1 MRRRA
6 LIAATAAGVA
16 AGLAAPAVAQQPR
29 VLRFVPQAALAE
41 TDPHAGSAFVT
52 RNHAQ
57 MVFDTLYG
65 VDAQLAPRPQM
76 AEGHELSAD
85 RLGLTITL
93 REGLRFHDGTAVRA
107 ADCVASLR
115 RWMPAD
121 PMGQEILERLDELAV
136 LDDRRLRVRLSR
148 PYAPLLFALGKT
160 GAPIAAIMPE
170 RLAAR
175 PDGAALPQVVGSGPF
190 RFRAEEF
197 TSGQRAVYERFA
209 GYAPRAEPGEWTSG
223 AKQVLLDRV
232 EWQAVAEPEP
242 AAALLLGGQA
252 DWLETPGAAQLPALR
267 RTRALVVDQLDPL
280 GSLAALR
287 LNHLHPPFDHPAV
300 RQAVML
306 AFDQADAMRVAWG
319 SEETLWRRLPG
330 FFTPETPLFTEAGG
344 EALAGPRDPERAR
357 RMISEAGHAG
367 TRVVLLVPADVP
379 VLRAISQV
387 TALLL
392 RDLGLAVEAEVSDW
406 ATVVRRRA
414 IRAAPADGGWNAF
427 HTWFSG
433 IDTASPAAY
442 AALRANGPKAW
453 FGWPEEPEIERLID
467 LWSEAD
473 SLPEQRRL
481 AEEIQ
486 RRAFAHV
493 MFVPAGMFYAP
504 QAWRRSLT
512 GVQKAP
518 LPIFWGVAKT

>member
-6 LIAATAAGVA
+6 LIAATAAGMA
-16 AGLAAPAVAQQPR
+16 AGLASPAIAQPAR
-29 VLRFVPQAALAE
+29 ALRFVPQAGLAE
-41 TDPHAGSAFVT
+41 TDPHAGTAFVT

-57 MVFDTLYG
+57 MAFDTLYG
-65 VDAQLAPRPQM
+65 VDGQLLPRPQM

-85 RLGLTITL
+85 RLSLAITL
-93 REGLRFHDGTAVRA
+93 REGLRFHDGTPVRA
-107 ADCVASLR
+107 ADCVASLK

-121 PMGQEILERLDELAV
+121 PMGQAILERLDELSAQ
-136 LDDRRLRVRLSR
+136 DDRRLRFRLSR

-160 GAPIAAIMPE
+160 GAPMAAILPE
-170 RLAAR
+170 HLAAG
-175 PDGAALPQVVGSGPF
+175 PAGTPLAQIVGSGPF
-190 RFRAEEF
+190 RFRADEF
-197 TSGQRAVYERFA
+197 VAGQRAVYERFA
-209 GYAPRAEPGEWTSG
+209 GYAPRTEPGEWTAG
-223 AKQVLLDRV
+223 AKLVQLDRV

-267 RTRALVVDQLDPL
+267 RNRALVVDQLDPL

-287 LNHLHPPFDHPAV
+287 LNHLHPPFDNTAV

-306 AFDQADAMRVAWG
+306 AFDQADAMRAAWG

-357 RMISEAGHAG
+357 RMIAEAGHAG
-367 TRVVLLVPADVP
+367 ARVVLLVPGDVA

-387 TALLL
+387 TMVLL
-392 RDLGLAVEAEVSDW
+392 RELGFAVEAEVSDW
-406 ATVVRRRA
+406 ATLVRRRA
-414 IRAAPADGGWNAF
+414 VRAPPSEGGWNAF

-433 IDTASPAAY
+433 VDTASPASY
-442 AALRANGPKAW
+442 AALRASGQQAW

-467 LWSEAD
+467 AWSDAET
-473 SLPEQRRL
+473 LPEQRRL

-512 GVQKAP
+512 GLQKAP